1 MNNISDMV
9 EIDGRDFRDL
19 DEAFEA
25 SLDFVQKNYLDELH
39 LRNVVPVPKH
49 ISELTTRNNIR
60 LFKMNKLVFD
70 KKENN
75 LDKIMSV
82 YNTLGNVYGSLV
94 MIINSDG
101 NRTDLYLGTRT
112 NSKEHD
118 VNSSKEALKKS
129 FEGNFPGSDIENLTN
144 NEIEKVISSI
154 FTSEL
159 SQNENSVS
167 SVSGVPSLKDQDKA
181 KFVQGLEKLVD
192 AMKGEEFSAIFIA
205 DPVSHRNIEEIKLGY
220 ENLYS
225 QLVPFAKSD
234 LSFNSSDSIAISEGI
249 TKGVTETINESLTK
263 TQSYTQGSSEAESHT
278 ESHSKTT
285 NWGGALAGIGAAG
298 GFLIGGPMGAVVAGG
313 VSGAVGSL
321 IGSSTDGST
330 HAHSKTTNQSKTDG
344 ESEMRGRSDSTSTQ
358 ESSSEVQTIGN
369 SRNLQIQFENKTVTN
384 LLQKID
390 EQLLRLK
397 SSEDFGMWTCA
408 CYFIAPSV
416 QTSRVAASTYKAI
429 MRGENSA
436 IENSFINTWD
446 NNNKANLLEVGKYL
460 KKFNHPLIEMKVNT
474 GLNLPHISPGSL
486 INGKELAIQLGF
498 PQKSLSGLPVIETAE
513 FGRNIVTYDLAEGN
527 RASFKLGNVF
537 HMGKSEDTSVE
548 IDVNSLAMH
557 TFVTGSTG
565 SGKSNTIYQ
574 MMNEL
579 VRKNIHFL
587 VIEPA
592 KGEYKNIFGGR
603 KDVSVFGTNSNFT
616 DLLRINPFRF
626 PLHVHVL
633 EHIDRI
639 IEIFNACWPMYAAMP
654 AVLKEAIERT
664 YISIGWDIEDSFY
677 FGDEIQYPTFYDLLT
692 ILPVVI
698 KESAY
703 SEEVKSNYI
712 GALVTRVKSMTNG
725 LFGKIFTDDEIES
738 EVLFDK
744 NCIIDLSR
752 VGSIETKALIMGILF
767 MRLQEYRMS
776 NDNPINSDLKHVTV
790 IEEAHHL
797 LRRVSSEQSQEGA
810 NLQGKS
816 VEMIANA
823 IAEMRTYGE
832 GFIIADQAPNLLDR
846 SVIRNTNTKI
856 ILRLPDELDRSEV
869 GKTANLNENQ
879 MNELPKLRTGVAAVY
894 QNNWLQPVLCEV
906 NEFNNYQPYSLE
918 KKTRTIV
925 QPTNRE
931 MLSNLLELLLVE
943 RVSEKNRK
951 ILNSYESDRL
961 KKWLLGFPVSHSI
974 KQSLIHDLD
983 YFESNNKM
991 QLWEQKNFVELSKI
1005 VSSLIPQRL
1014 GLIQY
1019 AKNAANLEE
1028 WNRRFT
1034 EGLRKYITFKNP
1046 EEYELAVMQCLLQD
1060 KAQEDAGFRD
1070 FYYLW
1075 VEECKEGGKSVC

>member
-1 MNNISDMV
+1 MNSDMV
-9 EIDGRDFRDL
+9 EIDGRNFKDL
-19 DEAFEA
+19 DEAFEI
-25 SLDFVQKNYLDELH
+25 SLDFVQKNYLAELH
-39 LRNVVPVPKH
+39 LRNVVPIPKH

-70 KKENN
+70 KEENN

-82 YNTLGNVYGSLV
+82 YNTLGNVSGSLV
-94 MIINSDG
+94 MIIHSDG
-101 NRTDLYLGTRT
+101 DRSNFYLGARTD
-112 NSKEHD
+112 SKDQD
-118 VNSSKEALKKS
+118 VNSAKEALKKS
-129 FEGNFPGSDIENLTN
+129 FKGNFPGSDIENLTN
-144 NEIEKVISSI
+144 SEIEKVISSI
-154 FTSEL
+154 FASEL
-159 SQNENSVS
+159 SQNEKSIS

-192 AMKGEEFSAIFIA
+192 AMKGEEFTAIFVA
-205 DPVSHRNIEEIKLGY
+205 DPVSHRNIEEIKVGY

-225 QLVPFAKSD
+225 QLVPFAKCD
-234 LSFNSSDSIAISEGI
+234 LSFNSSDSIAISEGMS
-249 TKGVTETINESLTK
+249 KGVTATINESLTK
-263 TQSYTQGSSEAESHT
+263 TQSYTHGVSESESQT
-278 ESHSKTT
+278 ETNSKNT
-285 NWGGALAGIGAAG
+285 NWGGALGGLGAAG
-298 GFLIGGPMGAVVAGG
+298 GFLLGGPAGAVIVGG
-313 VSGAVGSL
+313 LSGMAGSL
-321 IGSSTDGST
+321 IGSSTTGTNYSQ
-330 HAHSKTTNQSKTDG
+330 SKTTNQSQSEA
-344 ESEMRGRSDSTSTQ
+344 ESEMRGRSDATSTQ
-358 ESSSEVQTIGN
+358 ESSSETQTLGN

-397 SSEDFGMWTCA
+397 SSEDFGMWNCA

-416 QTSRVAASTYKAI
+416 QTSRIAASTYKAI

-436 IENSFINTWD
+436 VENSFINTWD

-486 INGKELAIQLGF
+486 INGKELALQFGF
-498 PQKSLSGLPVIETAE
+498 PKKSLNGLPVIETAE
-513 FGRNIVTYDLAEGN
+513 FGRNIVTYDQAQGN
-527 RASFKLGNVF
+527 RAALKLGNVF
-537 HMGKSEDTSVE
+537 HMGKSENTSVE

-557 TFVTGSTG
+557 TFITGSTG

-574 MMNEL
+574 MLNGL
-579 VRKNIHFL
+579 DRKNIHFL

-592 KGEYKNIFGGR
+592 KGEYKKIFGGR
-603 KDVSVFGTNSNFT
+603 KDISVFGTNENFT
-616 DLLRINPFRF
+616 ELLRINPFRF
-626 PLHVHVL
+626 PSQVHVL

-664 YISIGWDIEDSFY
+664 YISIGWDLQDSFY

-692 ILPVVI
+692 ILPVI
-698 KESAY
+698 IHESAY

-725 LFGKIFTDDEIES
+725 LFSKIFTDDEIES
-738 EVLFDK
+738 EVLFDR
-744 NCIIDLSR
+744 NCLIDLSR

-767 MRLQEYRMS
+767 MRLQEYRLS
-776 NDNPINSDLKHVTV
+776 NDSPINNELQHVTV

-797 LRRVSSEQSQEGA
+797 LRRVASEQSQEGA

-869 GKTANLNENQ
+869 GKTANLNDHQ
-879 MNELPKLRTGVAAVY
+879 INELPKLRTGVAAVY

-906 NEFNNYQPYSLE
+906 SEFNNYQPYSPN
-918 KKTRTIV
+918 KTAAGSNQTS
-925 QPTNRE
+925 NRDL
-931 MLSNLLELLLVE
+931 LSNLLELLLLE
-943 RVSEKNRK
+943 RVPENTRSTLTSFET
-951 ILNSYESDRL
+951 DRL
-961 KKWLLGFPVSHSI
+961 KKWLMSCPVNHSI
-974 KQSLIHDLD
+974 RKSLLNDLE
-983 YFESNNKM
+983 YFELNHKM
-991 QLWEQKNFVELSKI
+991 RLWEQQKFGELSQI
-1005 VSSLIPQRL
+1005 VSSLIPQKT

-1019 AKNAANLEE
+1019 AKTAENITE
-1028 WNRRFT
+1028 WNRRFID
-1034 EGLRKYITFKNP
+1034 GLRRYTAFSNP
-1046 EEYELAVMQCLLQD
+1046 ETYEPAVIQCLLQD
-1060 KAQEDAGFRD
+1060 KAQEDPGFRD

-1075 VEECKEGGKSVC
+1075 IEDQKEGEIRIC

>member
-9 EIDGRDFRDL
+9 ELDGRNFKDL
-19 DEAFEA
+19 DEAFEV

-49 ISELTTRNNIR
+49 ISDLTTRNNIR

-70 KKENN
+70 KQENN

-112 NSKEHD
+112 GSKEQD
-118 VNSSKEALKKS
+118 VNSAKEALKKS
-129 FEGNFPGSDIENLTN
+129 FEGNFPGSDIKNLTN
-144 NEIEKVISSI
+144 SEIEKVISSI

-159 SQNENSVS
+159 SQNENSIS

-192 AMKGEEFSAIFIA
+192 AMKGEEFSAIFVA
-205 DPVSHRNIEEIKLGY
+205 DPISHRNIEEIKLGY

-225 QLVPFAKSD
+225 QLIPFAKCD
-234 LSFNSSDSIAISEGI
+234 LSFNSSDSIAISEGMS
-249 TKGVTETINESLTK
+249 KGVTATINESLTK
-263 TQSYTQGSSEAESHT
+263 TQSYTQGSSESESQT

-285 NWGGALAGIGAAG
+285 NWGGALGGLGAAG
-298 GFLIGGPMGAVVAGG
+298 GFLLGGPAGAVIAGG
-313 VSGAVGSL
+313 IAGMAGSL
-321 IGSSTDGST
+321 IGSSTDGTT
-330 HAHSKTTNQSKTDG
+330 HAQSKTTNQSLTEG

-358 ESSSEVQTIGN
+358 ENSSETQTIGN

-397 SSEDFGMWTCA
+397 SSEDFGMWSCA

-436 IENSFINTWD
+436 VENSFINTWD

-474 GLNLPHISPGSL
+474 GMDLPHISPGSL
-486 INGKELAIQLGF
+486 INGKELALQLGF
-498 PQKSLSGLPVIETAE
+498 PQKSLNGLPVIETAE
-513 FGRNIVTYDLAEGN
+513 FGRNIVTYDQTEGS
-527 RASFKLGNVF
+527 RAALKLGNVF
-537 HMGKSEDTSVE
+537 HMGKPENTSVE
-548 IDVNSLAMH
+548 IDVNSLTMH

-574 MMNEL
+574 MLNEL

-587 VIEPA
+587 VIEPT
-592 KGEYKNIFGGR
+592 KGEYKKIFGGR
-603 KDVSVFGTNSNFT
+603 KDVSVFGTNANFT
-616 DLLRINPFRF
+616 ELLRINPFRF
-626 PLHVHVL
+626 PSQVHVL

-664 YISIGWDIEDSFY
+664 YISIGWDLEESFY
-677 FGDEIQYPTFYDLLT
+677 FGDEVQYPTFYDLLT
-692 ILPVVI
+692 IMPVVI
-698 KESAY
+698 GESAY

-725 LFGKIFTDDEIES
+725 LFGKIFTDDEIAS
-738 EVLFDK
+738 EALFDQ

-752 VGSIETKALIMGILF
+752 VGSVETKALIMGILF

-776 NDNPINSDLKHVTV
+776 IDSPINSELQHVTV

-797 LRRVSSEQSQEGA
+797 LRRVASEQSQEGT

-869 GKTANLNENQ
+869 GKTANLNEHQ
-879 MNELPKLRTGVAAVY
+879 INELPKLRTGIAAVY

-906 NEFNNYQPYSLE
+906 SEFNNYQSYSP
-918 KKTRTIV
+918 KKKESFPKQR
-925 QPTNRE
+925 PNRE
-931 MLSNLLELLLVE
+931 MLSKLLELLLLE
-943 RVSEKNRK
+943 RVSENSRS
-951 ILNSYESDRL
+951 ILASFESNRL
-961 KKWLLGFPVSHSI
+961 KKWLLSYPVSHSTR
-974 KQSLIHDLD
+974 QSLLHDLE
-983 YFESNNKM
+983 YFELNHKM
-991 QLWEQKNFVELSKI
+991 QLWEQKNFGELSRI
-1005 VSSLIPQRL
+1005 VSSLIPQRV

-1019 AKNAANLEE
+1019 AKAAENFTE
-1028 WNRRFT
+1028 WNKRFV
-1034 EGLRKYITFKNP
+1034 EGLGKYIAFSNP
-1046 EEYELAVMQCLLQD
+1046 EAYEPAVMQCLLQD
-1060 KAQEDAGFRD
+1060 KAQEDPGFRD

-1075 VEECKEGGKSVC
+1075 IEEQKEGEVRVC

>member
-1 MNNISDMV
+1 M
-9 EIDGRDFRDL
+9 
-19 DEAFEA
+19 
-25 SLDFVQKNYLDELH
+25 
-39 LRNVVPVPKH
+39 
-49 ISELTTRNNIR
+49 
-60 LFKMNKLVFD
+60 
-70 KKENN
+70 
-75 LDKIMSV
+75 
-82 YNTLGNVYGSLV
+82 
-94 MIINSDG
+94 
-101 NRTDLYLGTRT
+101 
-112 NSKEHD
+112 
-118 VNSSKEALKKS
+118 
-129 FEGNFPGSDIENLTN
+129 
-144 NEIEKVISSI
+144 ISSI

-278 ESHSKTT
+278 ESHSKQQIGRCTCRNRSSRRIFDRRT
-285 NWGGALAGIGAAG
+285 HGCCCCGWGFWCCWIIDRQ
-298 GFLIGGPMGAVVAGG
+298 F
-313 VSGAVGSL
+313 
-321 IGSSTDGST
+321 DRWF
-330 HAHSKTTNQSKTDG
+330 HSCSFKDNKSIKTDG

-579 VRKNIHFL
+579 VRK
-587 VIEPA
+587 
-592 KGEYKNIFGGR
+592 IFI
-603 KDVSVFGTNSNFT
+603 S
-616 DLLRINPFRF
+616 LL
-626 PLHVHVL
+626 
-633 EHIDRI
+633 
-639 IEIFNACWPMYAAMP
+639 
-654 AVLKEAIERT
+654 
-664 YISIGWDIEDSFY
+664 
-677 FGDEIQYPTFYDLLT
+677 
-692 ILPVVI
+692 
-698 KESAY
+698 
-703 SEEVKSNYI
+703 
-712 GALVTRVKSMTNG
+712 
-725 LFGKIFTDDEIES
+725 
-738 EVLFDK
+738 
-744 NCIIDLSR
+744 
-752 VGSIETKALIMGILF
+752 
-767 MRLQEYRMS
+767 
-776 NDNPINSDLKHVTV
+776 
-790 IEEAHHL
+790 
-797 LRRVSSEQSQEGA
+797 
-810 NLQGKS
+810 
-816 VEMIANA
+816 
-823 IAEMRTYGE
+823 
-832 GFIIADQAPNLLDR
+832 
-846 SVIRNTNTKI
+846 
-856 ILRLPDELDRSEV
+856 
-869 GKTANLNENQ
+869 
-879 MNELPKLRTGVAAVY
+879 
-894 QNNWLQPVLCEV
+894 
-906 NEFNNYQPYSLE
+906 
-918 KKTRTIV
+918 
-925 QPTNRE
+925 
-931 MLSNLLELLLVE
+931 
-943 RVSEKNRK
+943 
-951 ILNSYESDRL
+951 
-961 KKWLLGFPVSHSI
+961 
-974 KQSLIHDLD
+974 
-983 YFESNNKM
+983 
-991 QLWEQKNFVELSKI
+991 
-1005 VSSLIPQRL
+1005 
-1014 GLIQY
+1014 
-1019 AKNAANLEE
+1019 
-1028 WNRRFT
+1028 
-1034 EGLRKYITFKNP
+1034 
-1046 EEYELAVMQCLLQD
+1046 
-1060 KAQEDAGFRD
+1060 
-1070 FYYLW
+1070 
-1075 VEECKEGGKSVC
+1075 

>member
-1 MNNISDMV
+1 MNSDMV
-9 EIDGRDFRDL
+9 EIDGRDFQDL
-19 DEAFEA
+19 DEAFEV
-25 SLDFVQKNYLDELH
+25 SLDFVQKNYLNELQRH
-39 LRNVVPVPKH
+39 NVVPIPKH

-60 LFKMNKLVFD
+60 IFKMNKLVFD
-70 KKENN
+70 KQENN

-82 YNTLGNVYGSLV
+82 YNTLGNVHGSLV
-94 MIINSDG
+94 MIIHSDG

-129 FEGNFPGSDIENLTN
+129 FEGNFPGSEIENLTN
-144 NEIEKVISSI
+144 SQIEKVISSI
-154 FTSEL
+154 FTSDL
-159 SQNENSVS
+159 SQNENSIS

-181 KFVQGLEKLVD
+181 KFVQGLEKLID
-192 AMKGEEFSAIFIA
+192 AMKGEQFSAIFIA
-205 DPVSHRNIEEIKLGY
+205 DPVSHHNIEEIKLGY

-225 QLVPFAKSD
+225 QLVPFAKCD
-234 LSFNSSDSIAISEGI
+234 LSFNSSDSVAITEGI
-249 TKGVTETINESLTK
+249 SKGVTETINESLTK
-263 TQSYTQGSSEAESHT
+263 TQSYTHGTSESESNS

-285 NWGGALAGIGAAG
+285 NWGAALAGAGAAG
-298 GFLIGGPMGAVVAGG
+298 GLILGGPLGAVIGGGVAG
-313 VSGAVGSL
+313 AAGSL

-330 HAHSKTTNQSKTDG
+330 HSHSKTKNQSKTDG
-344 ESEMRGRSDSTSTQ
+344 ESEMHGRSDSTSTQ
-358 ESSSEVQTIGN
+358 ESSSETQTMGN
-369 SRNLQIQFENKTVTN
+369 SRNLQIHFENKSVTN
-384 LLQKID
+384 LLQKIE
-390 EQLLRLK
+390 EQLVRLK
-397 SSEDFGMWTCA
+397 SSEDFGMWSCA

-416 QTSRVAASTYKAI
+416 QTSKVAASTYKAI

-436 IENSFINTWD
+436 VENSFINTWD
-446 NNNKANLLEVGKYL
+446 NNNKANLLEIGKYL
-460 KKFNHPLIEMKVNT
+460 KKLNHPLIDMKVNT
-474 GLNLPHISPGSL
+474 GLNLPHVSPGSL

-498 PQKSLSGLPVIETAE
+498 PKKSISGLPVIETAE
-513 FGRNIVTYDLAEGN
+513 FGRNIVTYDEVGDN
-527 RASFKLGNVF
+527 KASIKLGNVF
-537 HMGKSEDTSVE
+537 HMGKSEHTSVE

-574 MMNEL
+574 MLNEL
-579 VRKNIHFL
+579 TRKNVHFL

-592 KGEYKNIFGGR
+592 KGEYKNVFGGR
-603 KDVSVFGTNSNFT
+603 KDVHVFGTNSNVT
-616 DLLRINPFRF
+616 ELLRINPFRF
-626 PLHVHVL
+626 PMQVHVL

-664 YISIGWDIEDSFY
+664 YISIGWDIEESY
-677 FGDEIQYPTFYDLLT
+677 YYGDEIQYPTFYDLLT
-692 ILPVVI
+692 VLPVI
-698 KESAY
+698 IQESAY

-725 LFGKIFTDDEIES
+725 LFGKIFADNEIEN
-738 EVLFDK
+738 EVLFHK

-752 VGSIETKALIMGILF
+752 VGSVETKSLIMGILF
-767 MRLQEYRMS
+767 TRLQEYRMS
-776 NDNPINSDLKHVTV
+776 NDDHTNSDLKHVTV
-790 IEEAHHL
+790 LEEAHHL

-869 GKTANLNENQ
+869 GKTASLNEDQ
-879 MNELPKLRTGVAAVY
+879 INELPRLRTGVAAVY

-906 NEFNNYQPYSLE
+906 NPFTNHQSYSMENKAATMMLD
-918 KKTRTIV
+918 
-925 QPTNRE
+925 TNKG
-931 MLSNLLELLLVE
+931 MLSNLLELLLME
-943 RVSEKNRK
+943 RVSEKSRK
-951 ILNSYESDRL
+951 ILSVYESDRL
-961 KKWLLGFPVSHSI
+961 KQWLLGAPISHAI
-974 KQSLIHDLD
+974 KRLLIQDLV
-983 YFESNNKM
+983 YFESSCEM
-991 QLWEQKNFVELSKI
+991 RLWEQKNFVELSKI
-1005 VSSLIPQRL
+1005 VAALIPQRS

-1019 AKNAANLEE
+1019 SKNAMNLEE
-1028 WNRRFT
+1028 WNTRFT
-1034 EGLRKYITFKNP
+1034 EGLRKYIQFSNP

-1075 VEECKEGGKSVC
+1075 VEESKKGEARIC

>member
-9 EIDGRDFRDL
+9 EIDGRDFKDL

-25 SLDFVQKNYLDELH
+25 SIDFVQKNYLNELS
-39 LRNVVPVPKH
+39 LRNVVPIPKH
-49 ISELTTRNNIR
+49 INELSTRNNIR
-60 LFKMNKLVFD
+60 LFRMNKLVFD
-70 KKENN
+70 KNENN
-75 LDKIMSV
+75 LDKLMSI
-82 YNTLGNVYGSLV
+82 YNTLGNVNGSLV

-112 NSKEHD
+112 NSKEQD
-118 VNSSKEALKKS
+118 VNSSKEALRKS

-144 NEIEKVISSI
+144 TEIEKVISSV

-159 SQNENSVS
+159 SQNEKSVS
-167 SVSGVPSLKDQDKA
+167 SVSGVPSLKDQDKT
-181 KFVQGLEKLVD
+181 KFVQGLEKLVE

-205 DPVSHRNIEEIKLGY
+205 DPVSYKNIEEIKLGY

-225 QLVPFAKSD
+225 QLVPFAKCD
-234 LSFNSSDSIAISEGI
+234 LSFNSSDSLAITEGI
-249 TKGVTETINESLTK
+249 SKGVTETINESLTK
-263 TQSYTQGSSEAESHT
+263 TQSYTQGSSET
-278 ESHSKTT
+278 ESHSKTHSKTT
-285 NWGGALAGIGAAG
+285 NIGAALAGVGAAG
-298 GFLIGGPMGAVVAGG
+298 GFLVGGPVGAILVGG
-313 VSGAVGSL
+313 GAGAVGSL

-330 HAHSKTTNQSKTDG
+330 QSHSNTTNQSKTDG
-344 ESEMRGRSDSTSTQ
+344 ESETRGRSDSTSSQ
-358 ESSSEVQTIGN
+358 ESNSETQTIGN

-384 LLQKID
+384 LLQKIE
-390 EQLLRLK
+390 EQLVRLK
-397 SSEDFGMWTCA
+397 SSEDFGMWSCA

-416 QTSRVAASTYKAI
+416 QTSRVAASTFKAI

-446 NNNKANLLEVGKYL
+446 NNNKVNLLEVGKYL
-460 KKFNHPLIEMKVNT
+460 KKLNHPLIEMEVIM
-474 GLNLPHISPGSL
+474 GLNLPHVSPGSL
-486 INGKELAIQLGF
+486 INGKELAIQLGL
-498 PQKSLSGLPVIETAE
+498 PQKSISGLPVIETAE
-513 FGRNIVTYDLAEGN
+513 FGRDVVTYDEVLES
-527 RASFKLGNVF
+527 RASIKLGNVF
-537 HMGKSEDTSVE
+537 HMGKSENTSVE
-548 IDVNSLAMH
+548 IDIKSLAMH
-557 TFVTGSTG
+557 TFITGSTG

-574 MMNEL
+574 MLNEL
-579 VRKNIHFL
+579 IRKNIHFL

-603 KDVSVFGTNSNFT
+603 KDVHVFGTNLNYT
-616 DLLRINPFRF
+616 DLLQINPFRF
-626 PLHVHVL
+626 PNQVHVL

-639 IEIFNACWPMYAAMP
+639 IEIFNACWSMYAAMP

-664 YISIGWDIEDSFY
+664 YVSIGWDIEESFY
-677 FGDEIQYPTFYDLLT
+677 IGEDIRYPTFHDLLN

-712 GALVTRVKSMTNG
+712 GALVTRVKSLTNG
-725 LFGKIFTDDEIES
+725 LFGKIFTDDEIEN
-738 EVLFDK
+738 EILFDK

-752 VGSIETKALIMGILF
+752 VGSIETKSLIMGILF
-767 MRLQEYRMS
+767 TRLQEYRMS
-776 NDNPINSDLKHVTV
+776 SDNNLNIDLKHVTV
-790 IEEAHHL
+790 LEEAHHL
-797 LRRVSSEQSQEGA
+797 LRRVSSEQSQEGS

-879 MNELPKLRTGVAAVY
+879 INELPKLRTGVAAIY

-906 NEFNNYQPYSLE
+906 NNFTNYQRYNFES
-918 KKTRTIV
+918 KARTKLMPENKV
-925 QPTNRE
+925 
-931 MLSNLLELLLVE
+931 MLSKLLELLLMD
-943 RVSEKNRK
+943 RVSE
-951 ILNSYESDRL
+951 NSRNKLSSFESDHL
-961 KKWLLGFPVSHSI
+961 KKWLLGAPISHSI
-974 KQSLIHDLD
+974 KQPIIQDLN
-983 YFESNNKM
+983 YFDSNSKM

-1005 VSSLIPQRL
+1005 VSALLPQSM

-1019 AKNAANLEE
+1019 AKNAMNLEE
-1028 WNRRFT
+1028 WNKRYT
-1034 EGLRKYITFKNP
+1034 EGIRKYITFAFR
-1046 EEYELAVMQCLLQD
+1046 EEYEFALMQCLLQD
-1060 KAQEDAGFRD
+1060 KAQEDEGFRD

-1075 VEECKEGGKSVC
+1075 VEESKKGEANVC